1 MESSVKKVL
10 VVDVGGTNVKVLATR
25 QDARREFPSGP
36 TMTAKRMVSQA
47 KKISRDWRCP
57 AQVVNDAAMQ
67 ALRSYKGGK
76 MLFLGL
82 GTGLGSSMIVD
93 GTIEPMELGHLPYKG
108 TTYEDHVGIQ
118 GLKRL
123 GKKKWPKRVADVV
136 SGLVAAFE
144 PGDVVLGGGN
154 VRKLKELPP
163 GCRAGNSAN
172 AFRGGFALWNR
183 DDERERTAASLD
195 AGQVS
200 DDRPRIS

>member
-1 MESSVKKVL
+1 
-10 VVDVGGTNVKVLATR
+10 
-25 QDARREFPSGP
+25 
-36 TMTAKRMVSQA
+36 
-47 KKISRDWRCP
+47 
-57 AQVVNDAAMQ
+57 MQ

-118 GLKRL
+118 GLKQL

-154 VRKLKELPP
+154 VR
-163 GCRAGNSAN
+163 N
-172 AFRGGFALWNR
+172 
-183 DDERERTAASLD
+183 
-195 AGQVS
+195 
-200 DDRPRIS
+200 

>member
-1 MESSVKKVL
+1 MTWCRSAIQDRFSKIGRSRNRITW
-10 VVDVGGTNVKVLATR
+10 DAGG
-25 QDARREFPSGP
+25 
-36 TMTAKRMVSQA
+36 
-47 KKISRDWRCP
+47 
-57 AQVVNDAAMQ
+57 
-67 ALRSYKGGK
+67 
-76 MLFLGL
+76 LGL
-82 GTGLGSSMIVD
+82 ISKSHLGVPCKSSTMRPCRPSEATKAGRCSSWASGSSMIVD
-93 GTIEPMELGHLPYKG
+93 GIIEPMELGHLPYKG

-144 PGDVVLGGGN
+144 PGDVVLGGG
-154 VRKLKELPP
+154 KLKELPP
-163 GCRAGNSAN
+163 GCRAGNNAN

-195 AGQVS
+195 AGQES

>member
-1 MESSVKKVL
+1 MTWCRSAIPDRFSKIGRSRNRITW
-10 VVDVGGTNVKVLATR
+10 DAGGGVGIDFKAAFG
-25 QDARREFPSGP
+25 
-36 TMTAKRMVSQA
+36 
-47 KKISRDWRCP
+47 CP

-93 GTIEPMELGHLPYKG
+93 GTIEPMELGHLPYNG

-123 GKKKWPKRVADVV
+123 GKKKWRKRVADVV

-144 PGDVVLGGGN
+144 PDDIVLGGGN

-163 GCRAGNSAN
+163 GCRAGNNAN

-183 DDERERTAASLD
+183 DDERHSTRAERTAASFD
-195 AGQVS
+195 AGQGS